1 MMPSQPTI
9 AVRPWRPISAAPS
22 FPILESQLTPAPTR
36 PGLVSRVQLLE
47 WLEASAA
54 TPVVAM
60 SAPAG
65 YGKTV
70 LAAEWARRDRRPVV
84 WRVVGTTHNDPTRPL
99 HYPV

>member
-22 FPILESQLTPAPTR
+22 FPILESKLTPAPTR

-70 LAAEWARRDRRPVV
+70 LAAEWARRDRRPFV
-84 WRVVGTTHNDPTRPL
+84 WLAGGRHGKDPPRVLD
-99 HYPV
+99 